1 MLVLFSGIVVGT
13 LSGTPFSEITSGRV
27 FQMMGAEKIE
37 FVINPLEIYVLYPMV
52 LFVVTVLAC
61 MAAMGQIRKVS
72 VQEMN
77 NIE

>member
-1 MLVLFSGIVVGT
+1 
-13 LSGTPFSEITSGRV
+13 
-27 FQMMGAEKIE
+27 MMGAEKIE

-52 LFVVTVLAC
+52 LFGVTVLAC